1 MTFRNR
7 FEAKVAAQL
16 GEGFAYEAK
25 RLPYTLPHKYLPD
38 FINEATKEIVEAK
51 GRFPASDR
59 SKMLAV
65 AKQNPGYRITI
76 VFQNPDAPINKN
88 SNMTYSGWCMKHG
101 IAWRKA

>member
-1 MTFRNR
+1 MTFRNK

-16 GEGFAYEAK
+16 GDGFAYEAK
-25 RLPYTLPHKYLPD
+25 RLPYTLSHKYLPD

-59 SKMLAV
+59 AKMLAV
-65 AKQNPGYRITI
+65 AAQYPGYRVTI

-88 SNMTYSGWCMKHG
+88 SSTTYSGWCEKHG

>member
-1 MTFRNR
+1 MTFRNK

-16 GEGFAYEAK
+16 GDGFAYEAK

-59 SKMLAV
+59 TKMLAV
-65 AKQNPGYRITI
+65 AAQYPGYRLTI
-76 VFQNPDAPINKN
+76 VFQNPDATINKN
-88 SNMTYSGWCMKHG
+88 SSTTYGEWCTKHG
-101 IAWRKA
+101 ISWRKA